1 MSDKNWRE
9 WVFIF
14 WMFAIIQWLILMHI
28 ATLFYAG
35 GNLIQPGASG
45 FSFRYNFFSDLG
57 FCTAHSGRDNTVS
70 CTLWFIASILEHL
83 AFIFIA
89 IAIPYFFKESM
100 LEKRLSTI
108 GSIFL
113 IMSQIY
119 FLFFYSVYNN
129 QEPFIGLLSIFSLLN
144 WLIFTPI
151 IIILY
156 AIALYHSKEFPNRIA
171 VVFLIPNVFFYIS
184 LVVGLLLV
192 GPLTS
197 DTTNLEVLMFW
208 AVQEKIYLYVQW
220 PSFFYIAYM
229 FWKKA
234 KS

>member
-1 MSDKNWRE
+1 MNDKNWRE

-28 ATLFYAG
+28 AAFFYAG

-45 FSFRYNFFSDLG
+45 FSFRYNFFSNLG

-70 CTLWFIASILEHL
+70 CTLWYVAVLLEHL
-83 AFIFIA
+83 GFIFVA
-89 IAIPYFFKESM
+89 IAIPYFFTESM

-108 GSIFL
+108 GSIL
-113 IMSQIY
+113 MIMTQILS
-119 FLFFYSVYNN
+119 LFFNSVSNN
-129 QEPFIGLLSIFSLLN
+129 QDYIVLFAIFNLLRFFIVI
-144 WLIFTPI
+144 PVVVV
-151 IIILY
+151 LY
-156 AIALYHSKEFPNRIA
+156 VIALWHSKEFPNRIA
-171 VVFLIPNVFFYIS
+171 VVFLIPFVFFYVS

-192 GPLTS
+192 GPVTS
-197 DTTNLEVLMFW
+197 DITNLEVLMFW
-208 AVQEKIYLYVQW
+208 AVQEKIWLYVQW
-220 PSFFYIAYM
+220 TCFFYIAYI